1 MPASDRVALVTGASR
16 GIGQAICK
24 QLVSEAYTVYGTYH
38 ASEERAQALREMLG
52 VRILQVDFRHREQT
66 RALIDQLSD
75 VRLDALVNNAGMFE
89 PEDFEDF
96 DFEIWD
102 RTLEVNL
109 TAPLFLSVKLQDQ
122 IAAGGAIVNVAS
134 TDGMIGAFD
143 SLSYAASKATLINVT
158 RSLANNL
165 GPKGIRVNAVAPGWI
180 DTQMGTQEIELATDL
195 TPLGRIGRP
204 AEVAQLVS
212 FLISE
217 KASFITGA
225 TFVIDGGYTGVDA
238 VMKREAQ
245 AP

>member
-24 QLVSEAYTVYGTYH
+24 QLVSEGYAVYGTYH
-38 ASEERAQALREMLG
+38 ASEERARALRDALG
-52 VRILQVDFRHREQT
+52 VQILQVDFRHREQT
-66 RALIDQLSD
+66 RALIDRLNGVQLN
-75 VRLDALVNNAGMFE
+75 ALVNNAGMFE

-102 RTLEVNL
+102 HTLEVNL
-109 TAPLFLSVKLQDQ
+109 TTPLFLSLKLQDQ
-122 IAAGGAIVNVAS
+122 IAAGGAIVNIAS

-143 SLSYAASKATLINVT
+143 SLSYAASKAALINVT

-180 DTQMGTQEIELATDL
+180 DTQMGTQEVEFATDL

-204 AEVAQLVS
+204 AEVADLVS
-212 FLISE
+212 FLLSE
-217 KASFITGA
+217 QASFITGA
-225 TFVIDGGYTGVDA
+225 TFIIDGGYTGVDP
-238 VMKREAQ
+238 VMKRETQ
-245 AP
+245 A